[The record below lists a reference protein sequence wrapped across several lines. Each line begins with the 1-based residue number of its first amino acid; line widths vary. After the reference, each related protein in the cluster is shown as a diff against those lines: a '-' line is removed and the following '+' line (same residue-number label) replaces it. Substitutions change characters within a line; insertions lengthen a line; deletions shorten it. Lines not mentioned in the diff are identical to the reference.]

1 MSQSVV
7 PANSSVESDPPKLL
21 DQVRQ
26 RVRDHHWPV
35 AIEEAYVARARQF
48 ILFHGRRHPRDLG
61 AADVTAFLRYVA
73 EHEQLA
79 PSQRSRAHA
88 ALQFLYR
95 DVLNMSLPPIPNAS
109 RPKRQPPPKA
119 SGEKTAV
126 PSLPLAPCR
135 PLSIDRSTPLPITPT
150 TAPVNPPLKLL
161 DRVHQAMRVGHYSR
175 RTEEAYVGW
184 IKRYIF
190 FHHVRN
196 PAEMGKPEFEQ
207 FLSHLAVQ
215 GHVSASTQ
223 NQAFSALLFLYRKV
237 LGIQLEHIDALRA
250 KCPQHL
256 PLVLTPDEVRAVL
269 SQLQG
274 LPLLISQLSYG
285 NGMRL
290 MECLHARVK
299 DLDFQRLE
307 VTVRD
312 GKGEKDRVTLLPQ
325 SLVQQLSDHLA
336 KVRAGHARDLDDG
349 LGRAPLPYALA
360 QKYLNADRE
369 WGWQYVFPAS
379 THYKD
384 RETGVRHRH
393 HLHETVVQR
402 AFRGAVQQA
411 AISKPAT
418 FHTLRH
424 AFATQLLASGYDIR
438 TIQELLGHSSV
449 ETTMIY
455 THVLNNGGRGVR
467 SPLDQMGTSGQPN
480 QTRIG

>member
-1 MSQSVV
+1 MNQSVV
-7 PANSSVESDPPKLL
+7 PGNMLVESHSPKLL
-21 DQVRQ
+21 DLVRQ
-26 RVRDHHWPV
+26 FVRDRRWPA
-35 AIEEAYVARARQF
+35 AIEEAYVGQARQY
-48 ILFHGRRHPRDLG
+48 ILFHDKRHPRDLG
-61 AADVTAFLRYVA
+61 AADVAAFLRHVA
-73 EHEQLA
+73 EHEQLT
-79 PSQRSRAHA
+79 PSRQSRVHA

-95 DVLNMSLPPIPNAS
+95 DVLNIPLPPIAHES
-109 RPKRQPPPKA
+109 RPKQHPLPTGL
-119 SGEKTAV
+119 GEKPV
-126 PSLPLAPCR
+126 SPL
-135 PLSIDRSTPLPITPT
+135 LSITPT
-150 TAPVNPPLKLL
+150 IAPVNPTPPRLL
-161 DRVHQAMRVGHYSR
+161 DRVHQAMRLGHYSR
-175 RTEEAYVGW
+175 RTEESYVGW

-190 FHHVRN
+190 FHQIRN
-196 PAEMGKPEFEQ
+196 PVEMGKPEIEQ
-207 FLSHLAVQ
+207 FLSHLTVQ

-256 PLVLTPDEVRAVL
+256 PLVLTPDEVRSVL
-269 SQLQG
+269 AQLQG
-274 LPLLISQLSYG
+274 LPLLISELSYG

-290 MECLHARVK
+290 MECLHVRVK
-299 DLDFQRLE
+299 DIDFQRLE

-325 SLVQQLSDHLA
+325 TLVQRLSDQLA
-336 KVRAGHARDLDDG
+336 KVRAGHVRDLDDG

-360 QKYLNADRE
+360 QKYVMADRE

-384 RETGVRHRH
+384 RETGVSYRH
-393 HLHETVVQR
+393 HLHETVIQR
-402 AFRGAVQQA
+402 AFRNAVQQA
-411 AISKPAT
+411 VISKPAT

-455 THVLNNGGRGVR
+455 THVLNQGGRGVR
-467 SPLDQMGTSGQPN
+467 SPLDQLGTSGQPI
-480 QTRIG
+480 QPRIG